1 MIKMKIEDKEVLL
14 AKEER
19 FKVRNIS
26 ELEVYQG
33 VFIYKLETFYNGN
46 LLSEKQGVT
55 NQETIDNY
63 LATGE
68 FKNDFGYNLVDVETM
83 KKALKDHKTRY
94 LGEDTYVLTPYDD
107 GIVVDETVKH
117 ALIKDNLL
125 YNRTIDDY
133 IGTYHTIGIYMDYI
147 YAKITEK
154 HYDLN
159 ELLAVLKE
167 RDDIHFINGPK
178 IEDIPYYNA
187 TDDEMRTI
195 EFLWYP
201 NEEEYNKYLRDTG
214 MFGPAAI
221 PTKVFG
227 VNRKKY
233 VD

>member
-1 MIKMKIEDKEVLL
+1 MIKMTKEFVL

-19 FKVRNIS
+19 LTIREIS
-26 ELEVYQG
+26 DLEVYGG
-33 VFIYKLETFYNGN
+33 VFVYKLETFYKGK
-46 LLSEKQGVT
+46 LLDEKQGVA
-55 NQETIDNY
+55 NIEVIDNY
-63 LATGE
+63 LETGE
-68 FKNDFGYNLVDVETM
+68 FKNTFGYLLTDVAKMET
-83 KKALKDHKTRY
+83 ALKYPKTRY
-94 LGEDTYVLTPYDD
+94 LDKDCYVLAPYDD
-107 GIVVDETVKH
+107 GIVIDETLKH

-133 IGTYHTIGIYMDYI
+133 SGTYHTIGIYMDYN

-178 IEDIPYYNA
+178 IDDIPYYNA
-187 TDDEMRTI
+187 TNKEMQTI

-201 NEEEYNKYLRDTG
+201 TEEEYKMYLKDGGT
-214 MFGPAAI
+214 FGPATI

-227 VNRKKY
+227 VKRRKQ